1 MSRWLLLPFALTV
14 FALVQSS
21 DAADDKEEPKKAP
34 PAIAELLKSRP
45 EEFIKRHDKNK
56 DGYLTKDE
64 LPPGLA
70 RMFERVDTNGDG
82 KLDKD
87 EVAAMFKMLRQR
99 FEAGKSKE
107 TETKKEPEKKR
118 ETPVSPEVEKMVDSF
133 LERMDTNKDGKIDR
147 KEFAAYL
154 KKQAEK
160 KEP

>member
-1 MSRWLLLPFALTV
+1 MSRWFLLPLALAV

-21 DAADDKEEPKKAP
+21 DAADDKDDPKKAP

-64 LPPGLA
+64 LPPALA
-70 RMFERVDTNGDG
+70 RIFDRLDTNGDG

-99 FEAGKSKE
+99 FER
-107 TETKKEPEKKR
+107 TEQAPPDLFSGEPGVH
-118 ETPVSPEVEKMVDSF
+118 PGC
-133 LERMDTNKDGKIDR
+133 ERRMIPQRPLGGT
-147 KEFAAYL
+147 AV
-154 KKQAEK
+154 
-160 KEP
+160 